1 MSNVSEA
8 QGFGLPFARHMRRQ
22 VRVSDLVIVG
32 AGPAGLA
39 AAVYGGSEGLDVL
52 LLEANS
58 PKDSLFSPDRAHLD
72 PVELLFQLVE
82 RIVANVSLR
91 SQLKEELASRGN
103 RAPMNVVMV
112 RIRSVRIASI
122 TVGPAQVS
130 GEFMPDHPSRV
141 RRVAV
146 QGSER
151 CLHDALTCSRD
162 LSFNQVVVVDSK
174 HSQQGPERQAL
185 DDQRAEHD

>member
-1 MSNVSEA
+1 GGRNAGRRRPRARRGVCLGARSLQRRGVGEPDHRRHRDQRLQPAEHRFQAGGRRLPAGNVQSAEDGTGGDMSNVSEA

-72 PVELLFQLVE
+72 PS
-82 RIVANVSLR
+82 NS
-91 SQLKEELASRGN
+91 SSNWWNASS
-103 RAPMNVVMV
+103 PM
-112 RIRSVRIASI
+112 SAFASN
-122 TVGPAQVS
+122 P
-130 GEFMPDHPSRV
+130 
-141 RRVAV
+141 
-146 QGSER
+146 
-151 CLHDALTCSRD
+151 
-162 LSFNQVVVVDSK
+162 
-174 HSQQGPERQAL
+174 
-185 DDQRAEHD
+185 

>member
-1 MSNVSEA
+1 MKLDIRLPIGLLFSICGLLLLLFGALSNHHTHVGSSHEVTYPIDSTSDEA
-8 QGFGLPFARHMRRQ
+8 GNALR
-22 VRVSDLVIVG
+22 LVK
-32 AGPAGLA
+32 A
-39 AAVYGGSEGLDVL
+39 AAALVGL
-52 LLEANS
+52 S
-58 PKDSLFSPDRAHLD
+58 
-72 PVELLFQLVE
+72 VELLFQLVE